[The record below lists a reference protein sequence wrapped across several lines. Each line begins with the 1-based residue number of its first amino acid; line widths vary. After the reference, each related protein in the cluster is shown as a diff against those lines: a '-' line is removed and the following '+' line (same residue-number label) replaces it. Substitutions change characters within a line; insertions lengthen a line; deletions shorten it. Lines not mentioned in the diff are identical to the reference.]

1 MKIIFAYILSHA
13 FVVSL
18 YEYIG
23 VVMYL
28 FFLILVISFVT
39 AMMAYYKGRIIG
51 FIMVWFQIP
60 LILGKILVIWRLPLI
75 MRNWLDFSRHIN
87 EIILFGFPGS
97 CVTKKKKK
105 KNEIDAFGLAF
116 FLVELISLYSNFLK
130 FYFGEVYSY
139 PL

>member
-1 MKIIFAYILSHA
+1 MGNTNGDNMKIIFAYILSRA

-87 EIILFGFPGS
+87 DIILFGFPGS

-105 KNEIDAFGLAF
+105 KKWNWCIWVGFLPGGAYYSLLAYIQIF
-116 FLVELISLYSNFLK
+116 
-130 FYFGEVYSY
+130 
-139 PL
+139 